1 MLLVIAN
8 NLIYICVINVKNHS
22 NLCAHHHQFNIENN
36 IKDIFTGICQEKNQF
51 NALNYFCK
59 NHNQLC
65 CAACLCKIKGIGND
79 GQHKDCD
86 ACLIADIKDIK
97 RNKIKENIK
106 CLQDLSNDL
115 EKSIS
120 KLNKIFDKINENK
133 EKLKS
138 DVQKVFTKIRNIL
151 NEREEELI
159 KKIDNLYDNIFCNE
173 ATIKD
178 SEKLPLKIKYSLEK
192 GKIIEKESWNENNK
206 LNSLIYD
213 CINIEKKY

>member
-8 NLIYICVINVKNHS
+8 NVIYICVINVKNHS

-133 EKLKS
+133 EKLTLRIVNKS
-138 DVQKVFTKIRNIL
+138 
-151 NEREEELI
+151 
-159 KKIDNLYDNIFCNE
+159 
-173 ATIKD
+173 
-178 SEKLPLKIKYSLEK
+178 
-192 GKIIEKESWNENNK
+192 
-206 LNSLIYD
+206 
-213 CINIEKKY
+213 